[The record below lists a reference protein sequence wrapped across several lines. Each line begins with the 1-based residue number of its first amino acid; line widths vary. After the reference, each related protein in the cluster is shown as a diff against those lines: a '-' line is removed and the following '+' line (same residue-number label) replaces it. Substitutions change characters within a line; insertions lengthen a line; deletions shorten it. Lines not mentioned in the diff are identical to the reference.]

1 MQINSN
7 YSMNGV
13 SYETRHMQ
21 DNIPQFS
28 TECSLQKNENIN
40 SYMAGV
46 DFDEKAFDMIGTNAP
61 QDVKDAWMEAAKE
74 VNANGMGIKK
84 NGMLSH
90 ISQMMVQRLNKQLN
104 GEGDV
109 DNIDI
114 LGNTTESA
122 IQATSQ
128 ALYDLDHPREYVP
141 KSIEVQRACMKER
154 EFYVAFLEKLEKLKV
169 KI

>member
-13 SYETRHMQ
+13 LYETRRKQ

-28 TECSLQKNENIN
+28 TECVVQENENIN
-40 SYMAGV
+40 PYMEEV
-46 DFDEKAFDMIGTNAP
+46 DFDEKAFDMIGSNAP
-61 QDVKDAWMEAAKE
+61 QE
-74 VNANGMGIKK
+74 VNANGLGIKG

-90 ISQMMVQRLNKQLN
+90 ISQMMVQRLNKQMK
-104 GEGDV
+104 GEDDV

-122 IQATSQ
+122 IQATKQ
-128 ALYDLDHPREYVP
+128 ALYDLDHPKEYVP

-154 EFYVAFLEKLEKLKV
+154 EFYVAFLEKLEKL
-169 KI
+169 

>member
-1 MQINSN
+1 MQISSN

-13 SYETRHMQ
+13 PYENRCRQ
-21 DNIPQFS
+21 KDIPEFS
-28 TECSLQKNENIN
+28 TERAKQENKNIN
-40 SYMAGV
+40 PYMEDT
-46 DFDEKAFDMIGTNAP
+46 DFNEKAFDMIGPNAP

-90 ISQMMVQRLNKQLN
+90 ISQMMVQRLNKQLK
-104 GEGDV
+104 GDGDA

-114 LGNTTESA
+114 LGNTIESA
-122 IQATSQ
+122 SQATSQ

-141 KSIEVQRACMKER
+141 KSIEVQQACMKER

>member
-1 MQINSN
+1 MQISSN

-13 SYETRHMQ
+13 PYENRRRQ
-21 DNIPQFS
+21 KDILEFS
-28 TECSLQKNENIN
+28 TERAKQENKNIN
-40 SYMAGV
+40 PYMEDT
-46 DFDEKAFDMIGTNAP
+46 DFNEKAFDMIGPNAP

-90 ISQMMVQRLNKQLN
+90 ISQMMVQRLNKQLK
-104 GEGDV
+104 GDGDA

-114 LGNTTESA
+114 LGNTIESA
-122 IQATSQ
+122 SQATSQ

-141 KSIEVQRACMKER
+141 KSIEVQQACMKER

>member
-1 MQINSN
+1 MQISSN

-13 SYETRHMQ
+13 LYENRRRQ
-21 DNIPQFS
+21 NDIPQFS
-28 TECSLQKNENIN
+28 TERVKQENESIN
-40 SYMAGV
+40 PYMEDT
-46 DFDEKAFDMIGTNAP
+46 DFNEKAFDMIGPNAP

-74 VNANGMGIKK
+74 VNTNGMGIKK

-90 ISQMMVQRLNKQLN
+90 ISQMMVQRLNKQLK
-104 GEGDV
+104 GDA

-114 LGNTTESA
+114 LGNTIESA
-122 IQATSQ
+122 SQATSQ

-141 KSIEVQRACMKER
+141 KSIEVQQACMKER

-169 KI
+169 KIKL